1 MERSKWSALRPVLW
15 GFISLVVLV
24 GGLGTWSVT
33 TILSGAVIVSGQV
46 EVALSRQIVQHPNGG
61 VVEKIFVEEG
71 DIVVAGDVLFRLEGS
86 ELKSELSIVENQLLE
101 LDARHAR
108 LSALSNELSAV
119 VFPNALTVL
128 AEKRPDIGEIVAGQ
142 TSLFLKQS
150 ATLAQAKLQ
159 RGKQIDQLKI
169 QIAGLEEQASAIGI
183 QIELLRFDLRT
194 QKELLKKGLTQSA
207 RVLTLERELAEFRGR
222 MGEVTSNR
230 AQAAA
235 QVTEVEIEITSLSM
249 LQREKAEAELREI
262 AARQLELME
271 RRTSLK
277 TRVAKLEIRAPAS
290 GIVLGLT
297 VTTPRSVIRPAEP
310 MMYIV
315 PQDRPLMVE
324 ARLPVSHVDEVH
336 PGQEVHLIFSALP
349 SRTTPD
355 IFGRV
360 TLVSADALADDRS
373 GAKYYRIGISIDA
386 PDLQRRVGVEI
397 MPGMPVEAY
406 IRTADRTPLSY
417 LVKPFADY
425 FRMAFKES

>member
-169 QIAGLEEQASAIGI
+169 QMAGLEEQASEIGI